1 MQALSLAIA
10 QRLHAGGG
18 PTQEILVAALLA
30 APLLLYYFSLNPL
43 VSVVASCIFVMLA
56 WWRLDVALLSVIV
69 TAPFYRFPKSLE
81 IPGLQQTFDISLA
94 EYALGVCLLAWLL
107 RLIIPTPMQRA
118 QRGMETKDTWLKW
131 ALPALL
137 TGVATLSL
145 PFTEHLRFALRE
157 YRVVVIEPAL
167 YYFLLVSTLR
177 SPGDVAR
184 YLCVFLG
191 LGAAVAAYSLY
202 HYIFVGVIE
211 AADGVRRVLAVYHSP
226 NALALFLGRAIP
238 IALTFGAAAIILQRS
253 WRRAMFPSITA
264 ILLLV
269 AFYITFSRG
278 AWLGIIAALV
288 FILTLMLG
296 RRAIFLLVGLAIL
309 SLLAIPLLPWER
321 LLAVTPLVQRLYV
334 WQAAFAMLADHPL
347 AGVGMDNFLYYY
359 PQYILPQAAL
369 EPDISHPHN
378 LILDFWLR
386 LGILGLATLVWLQY
400 QFWHA
405 ASVVWRAAAANEERV
420 LALAIMASMVDF
432 LVHGL
437 IDNSYFLIDLAY
449 IFWFTCALMT
459 VLYFHNQ
466 ASRLTS
472 SVDGAPLP

>member
-1 MQALSLAIA
+1 MAIA
-10 QRLHAGGG
+10 QRLPHPGS
-18 PTQEILVAALLA
+18 PTQELLAAALLA
-30 APLLLYYFSLNPL
+30 APLLLYYFSLNLL
-43 VSVVASCIFVMLA
+43 VSAAASCIFVILA
-56 WWRLDVALLSVIV
+56 WWRLDMALLTVII
-69 TAPFYRFPKSLE
+69 TAPFYRFPKTLT
-81 IPGLQQTFDISLA
+81 IPGITQTFDISLA
-94 EYALGVCLLAWLL
+94 EYALGVCLIAWLL
-107 RLIIPTPMQRA
+107 RLIIPTPLQRELS
-118 QRGMETKDTWLKW
+118 GVETKDTWLKW

-137 TGVATLSL
+137 VGVAALSL

-177 SPGDVAR
+177 SPSDVAR
-184 YLCVFLG
+184 SLFAFLA

-202 HYIFVGVIE
+202 HYVFVGVVE

-226 NALALFLGRAIP
+226 NALALFLGRLIP
-238 IALTFGAAAIILQRS
+238 SALTLSAAAIIMQRS
-253 WRRAMFPSITA
+253 WRRAMLPFVTV
-264 ILLLV
+264 ILLLA

-278 AWLGIIAALV
+278 AWLGIIAAFV
-288 FILTLMLG
+288 FILIFLLG
-296 RRAIFLLVGLAIL
+296 RRAVFAVAGLVIL

-321 LLAVTPLVQRLYV
+321 LLAATPLVQRLYV
-334 WQAAFAMLADHPL
+334 WQAAVAMLGDHPL
-347 AGVGMDNFLYYY
+347 TGIGMDNFLYYY

-386 LGILGLATLVWLQY
+386 LGILGLPTLVWLQY
-400 QFWHA
+400 QFWRA
-405 ASVVWRAAAANEERV
+405 AGVVWRSAGAHEEKV

-466 ASRLTS
+466 ASQPTS
-472 SVDGAPLP
+472 SVDGAPRP

>member
-1 MQALSLAIA
+1 MQALSVAIA
-10 QRLHAGGG
+10 QRLPRAGSL
-18 PTQEILVAALLA
+18 TQELLA
-30 APLLLYYFSLNPL
+30 AAALAAPVLVYYFSLDLL
-43 VSVVASCIFVMLA
+43 VSVAASCIFVMLA
-56 WWRLDVALLSVIV
+56 WWRLDMALLTVIV

-81 IPGLQQTFDISLA
+81 IPGITQTFDISLA

-107 RLIIPTPMQRA
+107 RLIIPTPMQRE
-118 QRGMETKDTWLKW
+118 QSGIETKDTWLKW
-131 ALPALL
+131 AMPALL
-137 TGVATLSL
+137 VGVATLSL

-184 YLCVFLG
+184 CLLAFLA

-202 HYIFVGVIE
+202 HYIFVGVVE

-238 IALTFGAAAIILQRS
+238 ISLTFGAAAIILQRS
-253 WRRAMFPSITA
+253 WRRAMFPSITV
-264 ILLLV
+264 ILLLA

-278 AWLGIIAALV
+278 AWLGIIAAFV
-288 FILTLMLG
+288 FILLLMLG
-296 RRAIFLLVGLAIL
+296 RRAVFLLAGIAIL

-321 LLAVTPLVQRLYV
+321 LLALTPLVQRLYV
-334 WQAAFAMLADHPL
+334 WQAALAMLADHPL
-347 AGVGMDNFLYYY
+347 TGVGMDNFLYYY

-400 QFWHA
+400 QFWRA
-405 ASVVWRAAAANEERV
+405 ASVVWRSAAANEERV
-420 LALAIMASMVDF
+420 PALAIMASMVDF

-449 IFWFTCALMT
+449 IFWFACALMT

-466 ASRLTS
+466 VAEPAS
-472 SVDGAPLP
+472 SVDGAPPP